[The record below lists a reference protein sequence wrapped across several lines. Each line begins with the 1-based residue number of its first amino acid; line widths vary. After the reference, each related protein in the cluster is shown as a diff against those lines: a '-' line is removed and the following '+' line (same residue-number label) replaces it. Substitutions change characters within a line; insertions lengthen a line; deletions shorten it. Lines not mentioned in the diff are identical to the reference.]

1 MSSTSRS
8 PVHSN
13 IVCCPLC
20 EGRGQLPEDVL
31 IDRLGEKDLA
41 NKIRSYLANFVDAEM
56 AVSTPT
62 VGSKAIDTSNL
73 WRRSPKE

>member
-1 MSSTSRS
+1 MSTTSRS

-13 IVCCPLC
+13 VVCCPLC

-31 IDRLGEKDLA
+31 VDRLNEKDLA
-41 NKIRSYLANFVDAEM
+41 NKIKSYLANFVDAEM
-56 AVSTPT
+56 ASTAT
-62 VGSKAIDTSNL
+62 TMGSKAIDMSNL

>member
-13 IVCCPLC
+13 VVCCPLC

-31 IDRLGEKDLA
+31 LERLSEKDLA
-41 NKIRSYLANFVDAEM
+41 NKIKSYLANFVDAEM
-56 AVSTPT
+56 AVSAPT
-62 VGSKAIDTSNL
+62 TGSKAIDTSNL

>member
-13 IVCCPLC
+13 VVCCPLC
-20 EGRGQLPEDVL
+20 EGRGQLPENVL
-31 IDRLGEKDLA
+31 VDRLSEKDLA
-41 NKIRSYLANFVDAEM
+41 NKIRSYLSNFVDAE
-56 AVSTPT
+56 VSATAASPC
-62 VGSKAIDTSNL
+62 KRAMDTTNL

>member
-1 MSSTSRS
+1 MSTTSRS

-13 IVCCPLC
+13 VVCCPLC

-31 IDRLGEKDLA
+31 VDRLNEKDLA
-41 NKIRSYLANFVDAEM
+41 NKIKSYLSNFVDAEM
-56 AVSTPT
+56 AATAPSI
-62 VGSKAIDTSNL
+62 GNKAFDTSNL

>member
-1 MSSTSRS
+1 MSSTYRS

-13 IVCCPLC
+13 VVCCPLC

-31 IDRLGEKDLA
+31 VDRLSERDLA
-41 NKIRSYLANFVDAEM
+41 NKIKSYLSNFVDAEM
-56 AVSTPT
+56 ADATPT
-62 VGSKAIDTSNL
+62 SGSKAIDASNL